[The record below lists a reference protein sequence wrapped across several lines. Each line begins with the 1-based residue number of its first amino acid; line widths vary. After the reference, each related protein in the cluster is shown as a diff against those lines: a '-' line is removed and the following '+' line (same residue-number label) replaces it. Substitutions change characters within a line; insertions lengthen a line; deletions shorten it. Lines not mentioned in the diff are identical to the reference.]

1 MNGTVEMAVTSATSS
16 SLSAD
21 QLGMQQLRVQQA
33 KQNAERAESAARA
46 LRSQAD
52 AAQREANQAQENAR
66 TLYVRSDQAQSV
78 AGQARQGL
86 AAMRSQG
93 EMQVRLS
100 NTVDQVVERVSAT
113 AVDSGAASTSQSA
126 TASSTTDQ
134 RSPQPVV
141 NTSGQLTGTVV
152 NTTA

>member
-1 MNGTVEMAVTSATSS
+1 MAVTSATSS
-16 SLSAD
+16 SLSAA

-33 KQNAERAESAARA
+33 KQNAERAETAAQSLRA
-46 LRSQAD
+46 QAD
-52 AAQREANQAQENAR
+52 AAQREASQAQDNAR
-66 TLYVRSDQAQSV
+66 SLYVRSDQAQNV

-100 NTVDQVVERVSAT
+100 NTVDQVVERANVT
-113 AVDSGAASTSQSA
+113 TVT
-126 TASSTTDQ
+126 TTD
-134 RSPQPVV
+134 SAATGAVAPVAAQPVV